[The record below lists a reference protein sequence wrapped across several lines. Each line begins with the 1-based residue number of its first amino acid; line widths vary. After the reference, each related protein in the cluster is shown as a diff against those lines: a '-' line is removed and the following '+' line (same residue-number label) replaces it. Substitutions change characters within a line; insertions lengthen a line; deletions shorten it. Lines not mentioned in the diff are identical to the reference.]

1 LGWTA
6 IKPEIEGALVEVIQ
20 YEEIVENGT
29 TDANGEIEFTLPI
42 GTYFVRVSKNGYI
55 VHTYMME
62 CLVAK
67 ECRVLNLPIEP
78 MWIQGLQFIETMTET
93 PAVSK
98 MPCVMETMALTPRVS
113 LFTEDPVFSLSM
125 SATAAKSPSTWRL
138 QVVEPSAS
146 DGGLTVPADAISPA
160 VGNIDSGSGVTV
172 AHIATTKQF
181 LLFYYSFLEGTG
193 TVNSNASTISEAVGT
208 THSCTVPAQ
217 TLGSRKLLRSYFRK
231 AWEAVVS
238 VDGAGATNKTGTYE
252 VLEGNTFSIT
262 ATADVGHLFLY
273 WSLDGIPISN
283 SAAFTFPA
291 LDAACSHQL
300 VAHFV

>member
-1 LGWTA
+1 M
-6 IKPEIEGALVEVIQ
+6 PELDGALVEVIQ
-20 YEEIVENGT
+20 YEEILESGT
-29 TDANGEIEFTLPI
+29 TDANGEIEFHLPI

-55 VHTYMME
+55 THTYFME

-78 MWIQGLQFIETMTET
+78 VWIQGLQFIETMTEM

-98 MPCVMETMALTPRVS
+98 TPGVVETITLTPRVS
-113 LFTEDPVFSLSM
+113 LFTEDPIFSLSM
-125 SATAAKSPSTWRL
+125 SAAVAKSPTTWRL

-160 VGNIDSGSGVTV
+160 IGNTDSSLGVTV

-193 TVNSNASTISEAVGT
+193 TVNSNTSTISEAVGT
-208 THSCTVPAQ
+208 THSYTVPAQ

-252 VLEGNTFSIT
+252 VLEGNTFSVT

-273 WSLDGIPISN
+273 WSLDGIPTSN
-283 SAAFTFPA
+283 SVTFTFPA
-291 LDAACSHQL
+291 LDPACSHQL
-300 VAHFV
+300 VAHFL